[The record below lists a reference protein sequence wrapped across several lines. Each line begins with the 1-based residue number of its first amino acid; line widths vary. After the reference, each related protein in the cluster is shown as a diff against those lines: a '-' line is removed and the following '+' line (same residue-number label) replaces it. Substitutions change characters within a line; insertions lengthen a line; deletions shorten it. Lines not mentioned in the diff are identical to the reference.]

1 MWQKFILTAVA
12 VWAIAQTAFSQT
24 AFEVFAGNKKASVD
38 VLFFK
43 FFKNNTDENTPWL
56 LFNRSRGIVD
66 YRQTTT
72 RYLPQF
78 GLVNAISYNPKK
90 LNGLAPVATVIISA
104 AGVELKTGIQLYKN
118 IKNFTVFTWLVYDV
132 YENKALDYYTLI
144 RFEPK
149 LTKKFSLFSQLEL
162 ANTFS
167 TKTGG
172 NNFYTQR
179 IRVGL
184 KTGLWQFG
192 IGADNSQ
199 INNSDFLKNNN
210 AGIFIRHIF

>member
-1 MWQKFILTAVA
+1 MWRKFILAVVA

-24 AFEVFAGNKKASVD
+24 AFEVFGGNKKASVD

-43 FFKNNTDENTPWL
+43 LFKNHEDENTPWL
-56 LFNRSRGIVD
+56 LFNRSRGVID

-72 RYLPQF
+72 QYLPQF
-78 GLVNAISYNPKK
+78 GLVNAISYNHKK
-90 LNGLAPVATVIISA
+90 LNGFAPVATVIISA
-104 AGVELKTGIQLYKN
+104 AGVDFKTGAQLYKH
-118 IKNFTVFTWLVYDV
+118 IKNVTVFTWLVYDV
-132 YENKALDYYTLI
+132 YENKAFDYYALV

-149 LTKKFSLFSQLEL
+149 LTKKVDLFSQLEL
-162 ANTFS
+162 VNTFS

-172 NNFYTQR
+172 TNFYTQR

-184 KTGLWQFG
+184 KAGLWQFG
-192 IGADNSQ
+192 VGADNSQ
-199 INNSDFLKNNN
+199 INNSDFFKNNN